1 MKENKISDALNH
13 LDDDLIRMTDEYW
26 EKKPKA
32 RILKDILLVSAA
44 AVLIIVGIAAV
55 IHRNRSTA
63 ADTDRVPEDFAFSIV
78 FGTYGIS
85 SYDSSTGKLVKTN
98 DASDVSRYTAVV
110 QLTEDQKAEVYRI
123 LFKDIDLF
131 SYPDV
136 YDPFNAPGA
145 ESIIASE
152 PSQTIIITASAE
164 GHTKTVTCSEIAYGS
179 LEDCYCEEAKAF
191 MRAENRIVELLTSLP
206 EWTAFPEYEHFY
218 Y

>member
-13 LDDDLIRMTDEYW
+13 LDDDLLGMTNEFW
-26 EKKPKA
+26 EKKPKG
-32 RILKDILLVSAA
+32 RIVRDMLLVSAA

-55 IHRNRSTA
+55 IHRNHETSANTKS
-63 ADTDRVPEDFAFSIV
+63 PEDFTFSIV

-85 SYDSSTGKLVKTN
+85 SYDSATGKLVKTN
-98 DASDVSRYTAVV
+98 DASDVSKYTADV
-110 QLTEDQKAEVYRI
+110 QLTEDQRSEVYRI
-123 LFKDIDLF
+123 LFKDIDIF
-131 SYPDV
+131 SYPDA

-145 ESIIASE
+145 EFIIASE
-152 PSQTIIITASAE
+152 PSQTIIISVSAE
-164 GHTKTVTCSEIAYGS
+164 GRTKTVTCSGIAYGS

-191 MRAENRIVELLTSLP
+191 MKAENRIVELLTSLP